1 MVMPTELPPSSKLF
15 MPFSLA
21 TSVFEVRDGLRVRLG
36 DKLDGFV
43 DGGNGGETG
52 GGDIF
57 GGWHGGMGR
66 EEDEGV

>member
-1 MVMPTELPPSSKLF
+1 MVMHTELPPSSKLF
-15 MPFSLA
+15 MPFALA

-52 GGDIF
+52 GGDIL
-57 GGWHGGMGR
+57 GG
-66 EEDEGV
+66 